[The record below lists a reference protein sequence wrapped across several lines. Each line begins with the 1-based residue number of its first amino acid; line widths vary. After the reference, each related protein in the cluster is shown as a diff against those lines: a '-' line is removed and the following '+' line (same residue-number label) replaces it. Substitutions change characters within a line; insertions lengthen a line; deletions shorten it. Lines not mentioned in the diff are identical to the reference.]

1 MNKIE
6 VDDEVYAK
14 LGEIA
19 VPFKETT
26 PNMVIRRLLKL
37 TEKQTYTSETT
48 SDGEKML
55 RTANFKATPQPQT
68 TSSRSNIIEQHI
80 DELRAAS
87 LKTHPAFLT
96 FLMDKYKNTKGNYK
110 TSNIIEFMEETNLQL
125 PNGSFRNPW
134 MKAPYGGEKNGLIS
148 CQRTIEHF
156 KQTRKFGCWGGK
168 DIKENCNSVNECIYH
183 PRNNTKMKNKCD
195 LRNGVIWKRE
205 SPTSPFTY
213 GHNYLKVV
221 KTQLLKD
228 YSIPLK
234 PLLDIVFQGS
244 NYNSDLIEQFKKIFH
259 FDTEE
264 LNTLFNK

>member
-1 MNKIE
+1 MEKIE
-6 VDDEVYAK
+6 VDDEVYEK

-37 TEKQTYTSETT
+37 TEKQPFTSELNIN
-48 SDGEKML
+48 DEKIL
-55 RTANFKATPQPQT
+55 RMVNSEAKSQPQT
-68 TSSRSNIIEQHI
+68 TLSLPNIIEQHI
-80 DELRAAS
+80 NELRASS

-110 TSNIIEFMEETNLQL
+110 TSQVIEFMEEINLKLTNGL
-125 PNGSFRNPW
+125 FRNPW

-168 DIKENCNSVNECIYH
+168 DIKENCDSVNECVYH
-183 PRNNTKMKNKCD
+183 PKNISKVKNKCD

-205 SPTSPFTY
+205 SPNLPFTY
-213 GHNYLKVV
+213 GYNYLKVI
-221 KTQLLKD
+221 KTQLLKGH
-228 YSIPLK
+228 SIPLK
-234 PLLDIVFQGS
+234 PLLNIVFPGS
-244 NYNSDLIEQFKKIFH
+244 IYNSSLIEQFKKVFH
-259 FDTEE
+259 FNDEE